1 MARKKSQ
8 KAGYWS
14 LGMSSWFKKALGI
27 GGTGERARNK
37 KGHYKKDDLSTTDVN
52 EAYVDGR
59 TPAERNKRARGAKGK
74 FKADDKSTKK
84 KNEAYKG
91 GKAPKKKRGRPR
103 KKK

>member
-14 LGMSSWFKKALGI
+14 LGMSSWFRKVLNI
-27 GGTGERARNK
+27 GGSGVRARNA
-37 KGHYKKDDLSTTDVN
+37 KGHYKKDDPKTADVN
-52 EAYVDGR
+52 EAYVDGK
-59 TPAERNKRARGAKGK
+59 TPADKNKRARGAKGK

-84 KNEAYKG
+84 VNEAYKG